1 MPYPISEQQWVTS
14 EVSQGLSHF
23 MGSDMS
29 KASKNVPGMLCLE
42 YLTANIGLAVLL
54 LAPSA

>member
-1 MPYPISEQQWVTS
+1 
-14 EVSQGLSHF
+14 